1 MPEVIL
7 CGIQP
12 NAFLHHS
19 SINLLSRI
27 RDCMIAQE
35 QLARYRL
42 VNNEVIF
49 LDFKWPW
56 AADNG
61 ELAACKAA
69 KKDDKGAKKK

>member
-1 MPEVIL
+1 
-7 CGIQP
+7 
-12 NAFLHHS
+12 
-19 SINLLSRI
+19 
-27 RDCMIAQE
+27 MIAQE